1 MEERI
6 RFIEYK
12 GKQVLLEDLSGI
24 REEDEFIALLDQATQ
39 IVRSQPPKSVL
50 VIVDLT
56 QTRFNERISRASKAA
71 TAGNTPYIR
80 ASVLVGVSGL
90 MEIMMR
96 AVSAFAHRE
105 LVAMR
110 TREEALEWLDRQ

>member
-1 MEERI
+1 MEERV

-12 GKQVLLEDLSGI
+12 GKQILLEDFTGI
-24 REEDEFIALLDQATQ
+24 HNEDEFIALLDRAAQVVQ
-39 IVRSQPPKSVL
+39 SQPPKSVL
-50 VIVDLT
+50 VLVDLT
-56 QTRFNERISRASKAA
+56 RARFSERISRSSKTT
-71 TAGNTPYIR
+71 TANNTPYIR

-96 AVSAFAHRE
+96 AVSTFAHRE

-110 TREEALEWLDRQ
+110 TREEALEWLVRQ